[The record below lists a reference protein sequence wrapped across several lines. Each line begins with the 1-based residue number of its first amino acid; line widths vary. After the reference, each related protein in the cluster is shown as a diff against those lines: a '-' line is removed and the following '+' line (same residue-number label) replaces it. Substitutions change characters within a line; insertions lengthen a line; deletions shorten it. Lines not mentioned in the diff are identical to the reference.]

1 MNRRKAT
8 LGAAVVGVVAGA
20 VGLGLLGHGLAGA
33 GQAPTLPSTT
43 ADALVQSVLTAQ
55 PPAMAGTVQIV
66 NNLGLPAVPGLPAQ
80 LAGGTSQ
87 IRVWTDGA
95 NRTRVSL
102 PTMNSDETIVNDGT
116 TTYDWNSTTHTVI
129 EHHLTK
135 ATNKNG
141 TSKPGDANAALDP
154 ASAARQL
161 VAAVKQTSTVSVSGT
176 DTVAN
181 RSAYDL
187 VLTPKSN
194 QRTLLRQVRIA
205 VDAQTRMPLQLTV
218 LANNTDTPAVQIG
231 FSSVNIGAQDP
242 SLFHFTVPAGATVV
256 NGDKSDSQSAQMAT
270 NAAPTF
276 VGTGWET
283 VVVAHLPS
291 STTPSEQPAQSGKF
305 GGSSSSS
312 SMLGLVRQFGKPVS
326 GSWGSGWVI
335 STSVGNALITS
346 DNRVVVG
353 FVPQQLLISALGK

>member
-20 VGLGLLGHGLAGA
+20 VGLGLLAAPAGA
-33 GQAPTLPSTT
+33 GQAPTLPGITP
-43 ADALVQSVLTAQ
+43 DALVQSVLTTS

-80 LAGGTSQ
+80 LSGGSSQ

-95 NRTRVSL
+95 NHSRISM
-102 PTMNSDETIVNDGT
+102 PSMNSDETIVNDGT
-116 TTYDWNSTTHTVI
+116 TVYDWDSTTHTVT
-129 EHHLTK
+129 EHHLSK
-135 ATNKNG
+135 AANHQPAPKTGDTNAG
-141 TSKPGDANAALDP
+141 LDP

-181 RSAYDL
+181 RAAYDL
-187 VLTPKSN
+187 VLTPKPD

-205 VDAQTRMPLQLTV
+205 IDAQTRIPLQLTV
-218 LANNTDTPAVQIG
+218 LANNTDTPAVQFG
-231 FSSVNIGAQDP
+231 FSSLDIGAQDP
-242 SLFHFTVPAGATVV
+242 SLFHFTVPAGATVI
-256 NGDKSDSQSAQMAT
+256 NGDNSDNKSATMAT
-270 NAAPTF
+270 KAAPTV
-276 VGTGWET
+276 VGKGWET
-283 VVVAHLPS
+283 VLVAQLP
-291 STTPSEQPAQSGKF
+291 TTVNTPSDQPARPGKF
-305 GGSSSSS
+305 GSSSSSS

-326 GSWGSGWVI
+326 GAWGSGWVI
-335 STSVGNALITS
+335 STDVGNVLITS
-346 DNRVVVG
+346 DNRVAAG